1 VLKSNPEVG
10 HQELTGRGQ
19 VLRVIGLIV
28 MSLSPKVEQGGY
40 KLLPVTQPCVSTTT
54 VYVPVYVPR

>member
-1 VLKSNPEVG
+1 M
-10 HQELTGRGQ
+10 
-19 VLRVIGLIV
+19 LRVIGLIV